1 MQTQV
6 KSLADI
12 LEGMIFSPDISFR
25 LTGRAFQLLTDI
37 FLFYD
42 FSVDRFLQNYKV
54 FIIDSN
60 IMYALFFYLR
70 YLSNE
75 FLNILRISN
84 AFSYV

>member
-1 MQTQV
+1 MQTQI

-12 LEGMIFSPDISFR
+12 LEEMIFSPDISFR

-54 FIIDSN
+54 LIIDFN
-60 IMYALFFYLR
+60 IMYAFFLPL
-70 YLSNE
+70 LS
-75 FLNILRISN
+75 FQ
-84 AFSYV
+84 

>member
-12 LEGMIFSPDISFR
+12 LEGTIFSSDIPFR

-54 FIIDSN
+54 LIAGIN
-60 IMYALFFYLR
+60 AR
-70 YLSNE
+70 YITFRS
-75 FLNILRISN
+75 
-84 AFSYV
+84 